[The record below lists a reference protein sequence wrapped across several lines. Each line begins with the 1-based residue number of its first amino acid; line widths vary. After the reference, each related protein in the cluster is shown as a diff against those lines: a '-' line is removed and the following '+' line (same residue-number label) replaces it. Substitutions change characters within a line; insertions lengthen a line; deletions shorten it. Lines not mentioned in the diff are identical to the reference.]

1 MYASQVQKKKKIR
14 NFGQNVSKG
23 EECRERD
30 EEWIAEGQESWR
42 ERDGQEPTSEKKRV
56 TAGKVGFS
64 PYVTMQHCHAL
75 LCTVISSR

>member
-1 MYASQVQKKKKIR
+1 MSSVRIARAKKNIR

-42 ERDGQEPTSEKKRV
+42 ERRPRANVRKKRV
-56 TAGKVGFS
+56 AAGKVGFS